1 MTLQVTIGFA
11 VGSSTVSDTALAI
24 SHANFGFSA
33 GDLAAAERALIT
45 VIDDAVRWRK
55 DGLVVPTASL
65 GHYQA
70 KDARPL
76 VISGQPDI
84 TNLTFIRVTT
94 DAVVFIE
101 LEKFK

>member
-1 MTLQVTIGFA
+1 MTLQVTFGYA
-11 VGSSTVSDTALAI
+11 VGSSTISSTALAI

-33 GDLAAAERALIT
+33 ATIAAAERALIT

-55 DGLVVPTASL
+55 DGLAVPTASL

-70 KDARPL
+70 KDAVPL

-84 TNLTFIRVTT
+84 TNLTFIRVSA